1 MRDVVLFE
9 KLEGHIAV
17 VTLNRPEKLNA
28 INAAVTQG
36 LDAAVKRAEADPDI
50 WVAILTSSND
60 RAFCAGADLAEVA
73 KGNHQGLN
81 TEDGGFAGF
90 VNYRRLKP
98 WIAAPKGATV
108 AGGLELCL
116 ACDMIVAAE
125 NCTFGLSEAKR
136 GLVAGAGGATRL
148 AKRIP
153 LGIALEMISTGKVID
168 AQRAYALGLAN
179 LVVPT
184 AETLNGAIDFA
195 RSITANAPVAV
206 REAIRLMKQSQTES
220 DEEGQRAT
228 ERVRARIMTTDDA
241 KEGAVAFVEKRQAE
255 WTGR

>member
-1 MRDVVLFE
+1 MSDVVLFE
-9 KLEGHIAV
+9 KLDGHVAV
-17 VTLNRPEKLNA
+17 VTLNRPEKRNA
-28 INAAVTQG
+28 VNAALTKG
-36 LDAAVKRAEADPDI
+36 LDAAVKRVEADPDI

-73 KGNHQGLN
+73 KGNHEGLS

-90 VNYRRLKP
+90 VNHRRLKP

-116 ACDMIVAAE
+116 ACDMMVAAE
-125 NCTFGLSEAKR
+125 TCTFGLSEAKR
-136 GLVAGAGGATRL
+136 GLVAAAGGATRL

-153 LGIALEMISTGKVID
+153 LGIAMEMITTGETID

-179 LVVPT
+179 RVVP
-184 AETLNGAIDFA
+184 AADTLNGAIDLA
-195 RSITANAPVAV
+195 RAITANAPLAV
-206 REAIRLMKQSQTES
+206 REAVRLMKQSQTES
-220 DEEGQRAT
+220 DEEGHRAT
-228 ERVRARIMTTDDA
+228 EGVRARIMTTDDA
-241 KEGAVAFVEKRQAE
+241 KEGVRAFVEKRQAQ